1 MNTNKFVRLNT
12 ALKLP
17 ENIAEKAIGLSR
29 EISKNNEAF
38 FILNGIQFHP
48 HITIYSPE
56 YPEKNLDKVLEK
68 VAGITSSTEK
78 VNLTLKGISS
88 GQGFISIKFDYTQE
102 IKKIHEGIVLELNS
116 LREGHI
122 RKKYAS
128 DDYKMNFNQ
137 GQQEN
142 IKKYGYPDS
151 MGLYFPHLT
160 IIRLKDEPLAKTI
173 SKEIRW
179 DIPEF
184 TVEKIAIYEMGEHG
198 TCRELVKK
206 FDLK

>member
-12 ALKLP
+12 AFKPP

-29 EISKNNEAF
+29 EISKNNEVF
-38 FILNGIQFHP
+38 FVLDGIQFYP

-56 YPEKNLDKVLEK
+56 YPEKNLDKMLEK
-68 VAGITSSTEK
+68 VAEIASTTEK
-78 VNLTLKGISS
+78 FKLTLKGISS
-88 GQGFISIKFDYTQE
+88 SQGFISIKFDYTQE

-122 RKKYAS
+122 REKYTA
-128 DDYKMNFNQ
+128 DDYKMSFTQ
-137 GQQEN
+137 EQQEN

-151 MGLYFPHLT
+151 MSLYSPHLT
-160 IIRLKDEPLAKTI
+160 IIRLKDESLAKTI
-173 SKEIRW
+173 SEEIKW

-184 TVEKIAIYEMGEHG
+184 TVEKIAIYKMGEHG
-198 TCRELVKK
+198 TC
-206 FDLK
+206 

>member
-12 ALKLP
+12 AFKLP

-38 FILNGIQFHP
+38 FVLDGIQFHP

-68 VAGITSSTEK
+68 VAEIASNTEK

-88 GQGFISIKFDYTQE
+88 GQGFISVKFDYTQE
-102 IKKIHEGIVLELNS
+102 IKKIHEGIILELNS

-122 RKKYAS
+122 REKYTT
-128 DDYKMNFNQ
+128 DDYKMNFTQ
-137 GQQEN
+137 EQQEN

-160 IIRLKDEPLAKTI
+160 IIRLKDEPSAKTI
-173 SKEIRW
+173 SEEIKW

-184 TVEKIAIYEMGEHG
+184 TVEKVAIYKMGEHG
-198 TCRELVKK
+198 TCRELAKE
-206 FDLK
+206 LSLI